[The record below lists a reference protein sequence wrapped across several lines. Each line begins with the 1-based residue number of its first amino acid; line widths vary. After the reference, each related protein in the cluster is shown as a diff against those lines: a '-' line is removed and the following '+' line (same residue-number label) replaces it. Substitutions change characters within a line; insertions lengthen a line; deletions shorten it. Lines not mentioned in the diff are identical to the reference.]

1 MTIEAIKFA
10 YEDVIDTLNFHEFES
25 DGELFLALISI
36 KKEHRGKGFGS
47 LIMKKICEY
56 ADSKRLTITLTPLE
70 GGLEDFYSRKF
81 GFVLNEGNKEILTIK
96 DRMYRKPNVIYLKYK

>member
-10 YEDVIDTLNFHEFES
+10 HKDVLDTLSFYEFES

-47 LIMKKICEY
+47 LIMKKICDY
-56 ADSKRLTITLTPLE
+56 ADSKRLTITLTPIEQEASINLE
-70 GGLEDFYSRKF
+70 EFYSRKF
-81 GFVLNEGNKEILTIK
+81 GFVLNEGNNEIPTIK
-96 DRMYRKPNVIYLKYK
+96 DRMYRKPIR